1 MTSTGQKVLESR
13 RRHEDKTRAM
23 QASLADERKVM
34 AMATFETSTA
44 KRIDQRTKQERFEQL
59 QRSSEM
65 NLLRRR
71 QNLADLYNYEREQ
84 WQNEVLSRVESVEDR
99 KQRYRFLLSII
110 LRLRKFIPPSLNKI
124 YIQNYGACL
133 CFT

>member
-1 MTSTGQKVLESR
+1 MTSTGQKALESR
-13 RRHEDKTRAM
+13 RRHEDKARAM

-34 AMATFETSTA
+34 SMATFETSTA
-44 KRIDQRTKQERFEQL
+44 KKIDQRTKQERFDEL
-59 QRSSEM
+59 QRSSEI

-99 KQRYRFLLSII
+99 KQRYRYFQSII
-110 LRLRKFIPPSLNKI
+110 LRLCKFISSL
-124 YIQNYGACL
+124 
-133 CFT
+133 

>member
-1 MTSTGQKVLESR
+1 MASHGQKALESR
-13 RRHEDKTRAM
+13 RRQEDKARAM

-34 AMATFETSTA
+34 SMALFETSTS
-44 KRIDQRTKQERFEQL
+44 KRIDQRTKQERFDQL

-71 QNLADLYNYEREQ
+71 QCLADLYNYEREQ

-99 KQRYRFLLSII
+99 KQRYFSMTSIC
-110 LRLRKFIPPSLNKI
+110 SLASK
-124 YIQNYGACL
+124 
-133 CFT
+133 